1 MLSGADAGIKMN
13 STILNFIHT
22 IERTESYMGNAVALR
37 EEVVR
42 KIFNPGPL
50 FLNMM
55 NLQRVPEGLLCG
67 FADDS
72 GNNYINFIERN
83 DKNG

>member
-1 MLSGADAGIKMN
+1 MAN
-13 STILNFIHT
+13 V
-22 IERTESYMGNAVALR
+22 VALR

-50 FLNMM
+50 SMNEVLNMLG
-55 NLQRVPEGLLCG
+55 LQRVPEGLLCG

-72 GNNYINFIERN
+72 RNNYINFIERN